1 MAPRADAIAR
11 NPVAIER
18 PAGRGVDRNP
28 GRRAADWAG
37 AEIAV
42 AFRQRRHL
50 RDARAAA
57 VLEVPLE
64 TSEDEQLVLKD
75 WTADKSAEIIPLQLA
90 LGLVVF
96 LEEVVRGVE
105 RVVTDEVEPAAAE
118 LVRAAAGHDVD
129 LRAAGAAELGAVA
142 VAENLELLDGFERG
156 VHQHRGV
163 SAEIVVVCTVHG
175 PQVRRH
181 TAAADRQES
190 PSEQPLVLDVEEIV
204 LAHARHERRQLH
216 EVAPVERE
224 LARLLAGDDARDVTA
239 DHLDGRGRR
248 LYGHYVVEL
257 PRLERE
263 VHHVVVCDTQND
275 PRARSR
281 LEPLQLRGDPIA
293 ADWQIGKRVGP
304 GNVRRGGAGQAG
316 VVILRGDGRTGDEG
330 R

>member
-1 MAPRADAIAR
+1 MAPWADAIAR

-18 PAGRGVDRNP
+18 PAGRRVDRSP
-28 GRRAADWAG
+28 GRRAADGAG

-90 LGLVVF
+90 LGLVVL
-96 LEEVVRGVE
+96 LEEVIRGVE
-105 RVVTDEVEPAAAE
+105 RVVTDEVEPATAE

-156 VHQHRGV
+156 VQQHRGV
-163 SAEIVVVCTVHG
+163 IAEIIVVCAVHG
-175 PQVRRH
+175 PQVSSH
-181 TAAADRQES
+181 TAAADRHVGS
-190 PSEQPLVLDVEEIV
+190 SEQPLVLDVEEIV
-204 LAHARHERRQLH
+204 LAHARHERRQLQ
-216 EVAPVERE
+216 EVAPVQRE
-224 LARLLAGDDARDVTA
+224 LARLLTADDTRDITA
-239 DHLDGRGRR
+239 DHPDGRGGS
-248 LYGHYVVEL
+248 LHAHDLCEV

-263 VHHVVVCDTQND
+263 IDSVIVGDPQND
-275 PRARSR
+275 PRARRR
-281 LEPLQLRGDPIA
+281 LEPLQLRGEPIA
-293 ADWQIGKRVGP
+293 ADRQVGKRVDSGI
-304 GNVRRGGAGQAG
+304 VRRCGTGQACI
-316 VVILRGDGRTGDEG
+316 VILRGDGRSGDEG
-330 R
+330 L